1 MSHVKTQD
9 PASEFAETAMAKMRE
24 MGIPPDPQNFLVWFN
39 YVANREPELVRTI
52 DSLIGE
58 KAAFTYDR
66 NLQIYQ
72 KFFGLERQSEEID
85 NANLRIQTVVDQ
97 VLSFV
102 GEARQDTGAFGEK
115 LSGFSDQ
122 LASGANIQTVIES
135 LVEETQKIV
144 EKSHALEAS
153 LDQSSTEIADLR
165 RHLEEVRQEAVTD
178 ALTGIPNRKYF
189 DLQLR
194 DEAAAH
200 GESGESLCLL
210 LLDIDHFKKFNDNFG
225 HRVGDEVLKLMGRV
239 LSKTVKGQDTPARY
253 GGEEFAVVL
262 PRTKLTDAATVA
274 DQLRQSLARRD
285 LTNKKTGQ
293 NYGKI
298 TISVGVAAYR
308 PGESLDDFIQRADAA
323 LYRAKDT
330 GRNRVVT
337 EAEMIDV
344 EAS

>member
-1 MSHVKTQD
+1 MD
-9 PASEFAETAMAKMRE
+9 PITEFAEAAIGRMRE
-24 MGIPPDPQNFLVWFN
+24 FGIPPNPQNFLVWFN
-39 YVANREPELVRTI
+39 YVANREPELVQAI
-52 DSLIGE
+52 DAMIRDKTEFS
-58 KAAFTYDR
+58 FDR

-85 NANLRIQTVVDQ
+85 TANLRIQSVVDR
-97 VLSFV
+97 VLNFV
-102 GEARQDTGAFGEK
+102 GEARQDTGAFGER

-122 LASGANIQTVIES
+122 LASGADIETVIES

-144 EKSHALEAS
+144 QKSNALEQS
-153 LDQSSTEIADLR
+153 LNQSSTEIADLR

-194 DEAAAH
+194 DEANSH
-200 GESGESLCLL
+200 RESGESLCLL

-239 LSKTVKGQDTPARY
+239 LRKSVKGQDTPARY
-253 GGEEFAVVL
+253 GGEEFAVIL
-262 PRTKLTDAATVA
+262 PQTKLDDAATVA
-274 DQLRQSLARRD
+274 NQLRESLARRD

-298 TISVGVAAYR
+298 TISVGVANYR
-308 PGESLDDFIQRADAA
+308 AGEHLDDLIQRADAA
-323 LYRAKDT
+323 LYKAKAN
-330 GRNRVVT
+330 GRNQVVT
-337 EAEMIDV
+337 EAEMISL
-344 EAS
+344 EAL

>member
-1 MSHVKTQD
+1 MD
-9 PASEFAETAMAKMRE
+9 PTTEFAEAAIVRMRE
-24 MGIPPDPQNFLVWFN
+24 FGIPPNPQNFLVWFN
-39 YVANREPELVRTI
+39 YVANREPDLVKTI
-52 DSLIGE
+52 DAMIADKTE
-58 KAAFTYDR
+58 FTFDQ

-72 KFFGLERQSEEID
+72 KYFGIERQSEEID
-85 NANLRIQTVVDQ
+85 SANLRIQSVVDQ
-97 VLSFV
+97 VLNFV

-122 LASGANIQTVIES
+122 LASGANIETVIES

-144 EKSHALEAS
+144 EKSHALEQS
-153 LDQSSTEIADLR
+153 LNQSSTEIADLR

-178 ALTGIPNRKYF
+178 ALTGIPNRKFF

-194 DEAAAH
+194 DDTNSH
-200 GESGESLCLL
+200 RESGESLCLL

-239 LSKTVKGQDTPARY
+239 LRKSVKGQDTPARY
-253 GGEEFAVVL
+253 GGEEFAVIL
-262 PRTKLTDAATVA
+262 PQTKLNDAATVA
-274 DQLRQSLARRD
+274 DQLRANLARRD

-298 TISVGVAAYR
+298 TISVGVATYR
-308 PGESLDDFIQRADAA
+308 PGEHLDDLIQRADAA
-323 LYRAKDT
+323 LYRAKAK
-330 GRNRVVT
+330 GRNQVVT
-337 EAEMIDV
+337 EAEMISL